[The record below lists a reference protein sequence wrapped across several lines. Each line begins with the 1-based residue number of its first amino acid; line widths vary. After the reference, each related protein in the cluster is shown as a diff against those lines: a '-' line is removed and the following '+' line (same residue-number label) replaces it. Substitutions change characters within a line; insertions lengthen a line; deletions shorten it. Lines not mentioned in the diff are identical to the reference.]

1 MVHRC
6 SCGPPGQR
14 ARDKGKNRNRTAVAH
29 VVRWQPEHDS
39 RPTFDERV
47 ENILGVARI
56 NSSIAHDCDTAPLWG
71 EIGLRRTIVDEVGQ
85 RHLPGIA
92 RSGGIEIDHQRSPG
106 GRTKCKWCDG
116 AENLVL
122 RRPDSERR
130 HSQLHVTAPGTV
142 CRGSVCFKTFDSWSR
157 WLSNLPIHSIVMQQA
172 AFFDLDKTVIAK
184 SSTLAFGKP
193 LYKAG
198 FLGRKALAR
207 MGLAQV
213 FYLLFGADA
222 DQLERARDELLHLI
236 AGWQRDEIEQLV
248 RETLTDVA
256 EPLVYA
262 EALFLIDE
270 HARRGR
276 RVIIISASPEEI
288 VRPISEYI
296 GVNEVIATKVK
307 TDAQGR
313 YLPEVDVYAMG
324 PGKAEAMEHL
334 AATADIDL
342 EGSFAYSD
350 SITDLPMLEAVGNP
364 VVVNPE
370 KELRAIAEERDWPIL
385 EFQRPV
391 AVGPTIPR
399 PSPLTGAAVA
409 LSAAALAAAVALLKR
424 RSRA

>member
-1 MVHRC
+1 MDRRQSEHHRRPAVHQ
-6 SCGPPGQR
+6 G
-14 ARDKGKNRNRTAVAH
+14 
-29 VVRWQPEHDS
+29 
-39 RPTFDERV
+39 V
-47 ENILGVARI
+47 EDYFGFLGVDAAVSHHRNAVPMWRKIGPCRAVGDKAREG
-56 NSSIAHDCDTAPLWG
+56 D
-71 EIGLRRTIVDEVGQ
+71 
-85 RHLPGIA
+85 LPGILRA
-92 RSGGIEIDHQRSPG
+92 VWIEIDDERRAG
-106 GRTKCKWCDG
+106 GRTKGKGCDS

-122 RRPDSERR
+122 RRPNGERR
-130 HSQLHVTAPGTV
+130 HSQLLVTTGSTVWPGNQ
-142 CRGSVCFKTFDSWSR
+142 CFKTFDSDSR
-157 WLSNLPIHSIVMQQA
+157 CLRVVPIHSIVMQQA

-213 FYLLFGADA
+213 MYLLFGADE
-222 DQLERARDELLHLI
+222 DQLARARDELLHLI

-288 VRPISEYI
+288 VRPIAEHI
-296 GVNEVIATKVK
+296 GVREVIATKVK
-307 TDAQGR
+307 TDTQGR

-324 PGKAEAMEHL
+324 PGKAEAMEEL
-334 AATADIDL
+334 ARTADIDL

-370 KELRAIAEERDWPIL
+370 KELRTVAEEREWPML

-391 AVGPTIPR
+391 TVGPAIPR

-409 LSAAALAAAVALLKR
+409 LSAAALAAAVALMKR
-424 RSRA
+424 RSRAG

>member
-1 MVHRC
+1 V
-6 SCGPPGQR
+6 
-14 ARDKGKNRNRTAVAH
+14 ARREPEHHCRPTVDKGVKNHLGVLRINSAVAH
-29 VVRWQPEHDS
+29 HRHTTP
-39 RPTFDERV
+39 
-47 ENILGVARI
+47 LGR
-56 NSSIAHDCDTAPLWG
+56 
-71 EIGLRRTIVDEVGQ
+71 EVGPRGAVGDEARQ
-85 RHLPGIA
+85 RDVAGIL
-92 RSGGIEIDHQRSPG
+92 RTVEIEIDHERSAG
-106 GRTKCKWCDG
+106 GRTECKWCDG
-116 AENLVL
+116 AENFVL
-122 RRPDSERR
+122 RRPDGERR
-130 HSQLHVTAPGTV
+130 HSQLQVTTPTTV
-142 CRGSVCFKTFDSWSR
+142 WPQTQRFKTFDSRSLR
-157 WLSNLPIHSIVMQQA
+157 LPVVPIHSMVMQQA

-213 FYLLFGADA
+213 MYLLFGADE
-222 DQLERARDELLHLI
+222 DQLARARDELLHLI

-288 VRPISEYI
+288 VRPIAEHI
-296 GVNEVIATKVK
+296 GVREVIATKVK
-307 TDAQGR
+307 TDSQGR

-324 PGKAEAMEHL
+324 PGKAEAMEEL
-334 AATADIDL
+334 ARTADIDL

-370 KELRAIAEERDWPIL
+370 KELRAVAEERGWPML

-391 AVGPTIPR
+391 TVGPTIPR

-409 LSAAALAAAVALLKR
+409 LSAAALAAAVALMKR
-424 RSRA
+424 RARGG

>member
-1 MVHRC
+1 MPLWEPEDHGR
-6 SCGPPGQR
+6 P
-14 ARDKGKNRNRTAVAH
+14 ALDKGVKN
-29 VVRWQPEHDS
+29 Q
-39 RPTFDERV
+39 
-47 ENILGVARI
+47 LGVLRL
-56 NSSIAHDCDTAPLWG
+56 NSAVTHHRHTTSLRR
-71 EIGLRRTIVDEVGQ
+71 EIGLRRAVGDEA
-85 RHLPGIA
+85 RKRDIA
-92 RSGGIEIDHQRSPG
+92 GVPRTVAIQINHERGSGGHTECQR
-106 GRTKCKWCDG
+106 RDG
-116 AENLVL
+116 AENFVL

-130 HSQLHVTAPGTV
+130 HSQLHVTTPGTV
-142 CRGSVCFKTFDSWSR
+142 WPRTRRFKTFDSRSR
-157 WLSNLPIHSIVMQQA
+157 WLHGVPIHSTVMQQA

-213 FYLLFGADA
+213 MYLLFGADE
-222 DQLERARDELLHLI
+222 DQLARARDELLHLI

-248 RETLTDVA
+248 RETLADVA

-288 VRPISEYI
+288 VRPIAEHI
-296 GVNEVIATKVK
+296 GVREVIATKVK

-324 PGKAEAMEHL
+324 PGKAEAMEEL
-334 AATADIDL
+334 ARTADIDL

-370 KELRAIAEERDWPIL
+370 KELRTVAEERGWPML

-391 AVGPTIPR
+391 TVGPTIPR

-409 LSAAALAAAVALLKR
+409 LSAAALAAAVALMKR
-424 RSRA
+424 RSRGA

>member
-1 MVHRC
+1 MKNSLSILRVNTAIGHHRHTT
-6 SCGPPGQR
+6 SKR
-14 ARDKGKNRNRTAVAH
+14 REV
-29 VVRWQPEHDS
+29 
-39 RPTFDERV
+39 
-47 ENILGVARI
+47 
-56 NSSIAHDCDTAPLWG
+56 
-71 EIGLRRTIVDEVGQ
+71 GLRWTFGDETRQGNV
-85 RHLPGIA
+85 PGI
-92 RSGGIEIDHQRSPG
+92 GWTVGIEINNDRRAG
-106 GRTKCKWCDG
+106 GRTKCKRCNG

-122 RRPDSERR
+122 RRPDGERR
-130 HSQLHVTAPGTV
+130 HSQLQVMTAGTV
-142 CRGSVCFKTFDSWSR
+142 WLLTRCFKTYDSGSR
-157 WLSNLPIHSIVMQQA
+157 CLRVVPIHSIVMQQA

-213 FYLLFGADA
+213 MYLLFGADE
-222 DQLERARDELLHLI
+222 DQLARARDELLHLI

-288 VRPISEYI
+288 VRPIAEHI
-296 GVNEVIATKVK
+296 GVREVIATKVK
-307 TDAQGR
+307 TDTQGR

-324 PGKAEAMEHL
+324 PGKAEAMEEL
-334 AATADIDL
+334 ARSADIDL

-370 KELRAIAEERDWPIL
+370 KELRAVAEERGWPML

-391 AVGPTIPR
+391 TVGPAIPR

-409 LSAAALAAAVALLKR
+409 LSAAALAAAVALMKR
-424 RSRA
+424 RSRG